1 MEKVNKVKTAIIGC
15 GMISNIY
22 IKNLKNLFHIIDL
35 VAICD
40 INPAAAEEKSKTY
53 GIDLIM
59 TLEEIAASKEIEL
72 VVNLTAA
79 FAHYDVLK
87 QMILAGK
94 HVYTEKM
101 MTTDLDKGFEL
112 VKLAEE
118 KGVYFG
124 VAPDT
129 VLGAG
134 IQTAKKA
141 IESGLIGEV
150 TSVSVNI
157 NRNQS
162 LNAELFRF
170 LRGEGGALPYD
181 VGIYYVAALL
191 CLLGPVKSIKAFG
204 VKAKKHDAELLY
216 TNEFGTSWQI
226 PGNNILCGILTFENG
241 AVGSLHFDGNSVN
254 AIQHAFTV
262 YGTEG
267 ILKVGDPDQFG
278 DKVEWIRQ
286 EGGSCILPQTHG
298 YNGQNT
304 LDPTPFDH
312 YGHRGIGVAE
322 MAWAIR
328 KGRKNRCSKEY
339 GLHCMEVLCGMDL
352 AADTDTVYETKSRFV
367 MEPLKS
373 GYYSSLFGGGMRGDA
388 EFSLID

>member
-1 MEKVNKVKTAIIGC
+1 MEVRKVKTAIVGC

-22 IKNLKNLFHIIDL
+22 IKNLKNLFYIIDL
-35 VAICD
+35 VAVCD
-40 INPAAAEEKSKTY
+40 INPAAAKEKAETY
-53 GIDLIM
+53 GIERIM
-59 TLEEIAASKEIEL
+59 TLEEIAASREIEL

-101 MTTDLDKGFEL
+101 MTTDLEKGFEL
-112 VKLAEE
+112 TALAEE
-118 KGVYFG
+118 RGVYFG

-129 VLGAG
+129 ILGAAA
-134 IQTAKKA
+134 QTARKA
-141 IESGLIGEV
+141 IDCGLIGEI

-170 LRGEGGALPYD
+170 LRGDGGALPYD
-181 VGIYYVAALL
+181 VGIYYVATLL
-191 CLLGPVKSIKAFG
+191 CLLGPVKAIKAVG
-204 VKAKKHDAELLY
+204 VKAKKHEAELLY
-216 TNEFGTSWQI
+216 ANEQGTSWQI
-226 PGNNILCGILTFENG
+226 PGNNILCGVLTFESG
-241 AVGSLHFDGNSVN
+241 VVGTVHFDGNTVN
-254 AIQHAFTV
+254 ATRHAFTI

-267 ILKVGDPDQFG
+267 ILLVGDPDKFG
-278 DKVEWIRQ
+278 DTVTLIRQ
-286 EGGSCILPQTHG
+286 EGGSCVLPQTHG
-298 YNGQNT
+298 YNGVNT

-339 GLHCMEVLCGMDL
+339 GLHCMEVLCGMDI
-352 AADTDTVYETKSRFV
+352 AADNDTTYFTKSRFV

-373 GYYSSLFGGGMRGDA
+373 GYYSTLFGGGMRGDA
-388 EFSLID
+388 ELSLVE